1 MNTVSNVIKKLF
13 KDSLNLHYVLKEI
26 EKTEV
31 NLEDYPWDECIADQT
46 KKYGAED
53 APKICGYIK
62 EKYGN

>member
-13 KDSLNLHYVLKEI
+13 KDSLNLPLVLNQI
-26 EKTEV
+26 EQTEV

-46 KKYGAED
+46 KRYGAEA

-62 EKYGN
+62 NKYGN

>member
-1 MNTVSNVIKKLF
+1 MSTVNRVIETLF
-13 KDSLNLHYVLKEI
+13 KDSLNLPYVLKEI

-46 KKYGAED
+46 KKYGEEA

-62 EKYGN
+62 NKYGN

>member
-1 MNTVSNVIKKLF
+1 MSTVNRVIEKLF
-13 KDSLNLHYVLKEI
+13 KDSLNLPYVLKEI

-46 KKYGAED
+46 KKYGAEA

>member
-1 MNTVSNVIKKLF
+1 MNPLNTITEKLF
-13 KDSLNLHYVLKEI
+13 KDNLNLPYILRQV

-46 KKYGAED
+46 KRYGAEA

>member
-1 MNTVSNVIKKLF
+1 MSTVNRVIEKLF
-13 KDSLNLHYVLKEI
+13 KDSLNLPYVLKEI

-46 KKYGAED
+46 KRYGAEA

-62 EKYGN
+62 NKYGN

>member
-1 MNTVSNVIKKLF
+1 MNPLNTITERLF
-13 KDSLNLHYVLKEI
+13 KDNLNLPYILRQV

-46 KKYGAED
+46 KRYGEEA

-62 EKYGN
+62 NKYGN

>member
-1 MNTVSNVIKKLF
+1 MSTVNRVIEKLF
-13 KDSLNLHYVLKEI
+13 KDSLNLPYVLKEI

-46 KKYGAED
+46 KKYGAEA

-62 EKYGN
+62 NKYGN

>member
-1 MNTVSNVIKKLF
+1 MLTRITEKLY
-13 KDSLNLHYVLKEI
+13 KDNLNFPLILRQI
-26 EKTEV
+26 ETEV

-46 KKYGAED
+46 KKYGEEA

>member
-1 MNTVSNVIKKLF
+1 MNPLNTITERLF
-13 KDSLNLHYVLKEI
+13 KDNLNLPYILRQV

-31 NLEDYPWDECIADQT
+31 NLEDYSWDECIADQT
-46 KKYGAED
+46 KRYGAEA

>member
-13 KDSLNLHYVLKEI
+13 KDSLNLPYVLKEI

-46 KKYGAED
+46 KRYGAEA

-62 EKYGN
+62 NKYGN

>member
-1 MNTVSNVIKKLF
+1 MSTVNRVIEKLF
-13 KDSLNLHYVLKEI
+13 KDSLNLPYVLKEI

-46 KKYGAED
+46 KKYGAEA

-62 EKYGN
+62 NQYGN

>member
-1 MNTVSNVIKKLF
+1 MSMLNKITEKLY
-13 KDSLNLHYVLKEI
+13 KDNLNFPLILRQI
-26 EKTEV
+26 ETEV

-46 KKYGAED
+46 KKYGEEA

>member
-1 MNTVSNVIKKLF
+1 MLNKITEKLY
-13 KDSLNLHYVLKEI
+13 KDNLNFPLILRQI
-26 EKTEV
+26 ETEV

-46 KKYGAED
+46 KKYGEEA

>member
-1 MNTVSNVIKKLF
+1 MSTVNRVIEKLF
-13 KDSLNLHYVLKEI
+13 KDSLNLPYVLKEI

-46 KKYGAED
+46 KRYGSEA